1 MKNTGM
7 NLTNKSFE
15 DKKKRATNVA
25 NQIIDILDKS
35 NLPFD
40 LCKDILLSLY
50 TSMEKYN
57 DEKKIE
63 MYLSV
68 QNRNNKNE
76 K

>member
-1 MKNTGM
+1 M

-40 LCKDILLSLY
+40 
-50 TSMEKYN
+50 
-57 DEKKIE
+57 
-63 MYLSV
+63 
-68 QNRNNKNE
+68 
-76 K
+76 